1 METVQRRDGT
11 RLGRGEGDTQSMG
24 YEATTPSPDKAGT
37 SRKRLP
43 PFMIRFAQLHNARRL
58 QRHQGRPALLLLKL
72 VPFVTST
79 LSHGG
84 VIAVD
89 SLSRSCSGV
98 SLSTSHQRRPSGQ
111 GTPRRP

>member
-72 VPFVTST
+72 VPFVCRTEGRKSIRAT
-79 LSHGG
+79 Y
-84 VIAVD
+84 
-89 SLSRSCSGV
+89 SGP
-98 SLSTSHQRRPSGQ
+98 TRRRDYGHDP
-111 GTPRRP
+111 